1 MGIFF
6 MRVQQPVRDRSMS
19 LWQSAVR
26 RTLAS
31 HDLSHDAKKQIEHGV
46 SLHAQTAERGTPL
59 PEIPPGAA
67 APSPA
72 TLSIAHASK
81 AAFDALQAHQN
92 GDTQTHKSLF
102 NTLSD
107 LVSKYSTWD
116 LAGWAQCGAYYVKY
130 YVLAHLPP
138 TYHDWQVHAP
148 ANPNFGVIDY
158 RLPANARVLMIG
170 DWGTHMPDNAALV
183 RQAIRT
189 FKPDAIIHL
198 GDVYYS
204 GTVEECAQNVVDVID
219 QIMKALPGEKRP
231 AFFTIPGNHDY
242 YSGGAG
248 FYQTISKINS
258 GVAGCTQQASYFC
271 LRTAD
276 NRWQFLGMD
285 TGYGDRN
292 PAAQTAPGL
301 QVHESIWHKDKLD
314 TFPGST
320 ILLSHHQLI
329 SANETLNNGKRPYLN
344 ENLCAIFSPYFDRIA
359 AWYWGHEH
367 NFVVFENDLK
377 IQDGDPPLK
386 KGRLLGCSAYEE
398 TLNEDP
404 YEINHPEARFIK
416 DMPKL
421 SRSTWKTGAQDF
433 YNHAFGILDVTP
445 DKIIATYYEY
455 PSWGAVGGPTSDP
468 QIGKPLYQEDLTYAR
483 AETPAQAIA

>member
-1 MGIFF
+1 
-6 MRVQQPVRDRSMS
+6 
-19 LWQSAVR
+19 
-26 RTLAS
+26 
-31 HDLSHDAKKQIEHGV
+31 
-46 SLHAQTAERGTPL
+46 
-59 PEIPPGAA
+59 
-67 APSPA
+67 
-72 TLSIAHASK
+72 
-81 AAFDALQAHQN
+81 
-92 GDTQTHKSLF
+92 
-102 NTLSD
+102 
-107 LVSKYSTWD
+107 
-116 LAGWAQCGAYYVKY
+116 
-130 YVLAHLPP
+130 VLAHLPP

-276 NRWQFLGMD
+276 HRWQFLGMD